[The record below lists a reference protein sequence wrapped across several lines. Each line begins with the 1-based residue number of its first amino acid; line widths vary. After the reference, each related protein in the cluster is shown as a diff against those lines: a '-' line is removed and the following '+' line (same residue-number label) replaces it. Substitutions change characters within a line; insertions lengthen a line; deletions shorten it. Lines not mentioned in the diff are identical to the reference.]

1 MERTINIDIN
11 GQFVRKDNKNAGVM
25 GESNVTT
32 LHITMDDTWRG
43 YGKRIVWRNANG
55 ENPVSAVL
63 FDVDS
68 LPSDPL
74 VYDTAIPSEPM
85 EIPGW
90 CSFTIEGYSE
100 DGDVHKVA
108 FSVSDRLYVAEADSF
123 SKLSEPSPSE
133 TQQIFEALGKA
144 EESVRAS
151 ATEAKSWAVGGTG
164 SRPGEDTD
172 NSKYYAG
179 KAEKSAAEA
188 AGSEQSAEQ
197 SATSAGASA
206 TAAASSA
213 GAAASSAAA
222 ASQSA
227 ASAGES
233 ASNASESERNAATSE
248 SAAAG
253 SAAEAKKSEQAA
265 AGSASSAS
273 ASAGSASGSAS
284 SAAGSASTAAQKA
297 NAAASSASEASTAA
311 GNAKSSETKAKT
323 SETNAKASETAS
335 SNYMKGAQAAQQA
348 IENMTVSVKTLAP
361 GSTATATKTT
371 AGGVVNIEYG
381 IPRGE
386 QGQGLTIYGY
396 YSTIGELEEAVPSPK
411 EGAAYGVGVIEPYDI
426 YVWDA
431 IHSTW
436 KNNGPIQGPSGPQG
450 ENGSDGKAA
459 TVRVGSVT
467 TGEPGSQASVS
478 NGGTESDAVFNFTIP
493 RGADG
498 RDGAEGPAGADGKS
512 AYQSAKE
519 QGYTGTEAEF
529 YAALVS
535 LKDGPFLPLSGG
547 TISAAVT
554 LAASGWSSNAQ
565 TVTVSGVKATGQNVR
580 LSPVT
585 KADADAWASAG
596 CWCTAQAENALTFT
610 CETVPTQDIQLN
622 VEMQEVQA

>member
-32 LHITMDDTWRG
+32 LHITMDETWRG

-133 TQQIFEALGKA
+133 TQQILEALGKA

-164 SRPGEDTD
+164 TRPGEDTD

-179 KAEKSAAEA
+179 EAEKSATEA

-197 SATSAGASA
+197 SATSAGSSA
-206 TAAASSA
+206 TAAAASA

-227 ASAGES
+227 ASAGDS
-233 ASNASESERNAATSE
+233 ASNASESERNAAASE

-253 SAAEAKKSEQAA
+253 SAAEAKKYEQAA

-273 ASAGSASGSAS
+273 ISAGSASGSAS
-284 SAAGSASTAAQKA
+284 AAAGSAGTAFTKA
-297 NAAASSASEASTAA
+297 SEAAASAAAASA
-311 GNAKSSETKAKT
+311 
-323 SETNAKASETAS
+323 SETNAKASENAAKESQNAAKTSETA
-335 SNYMKGAQAAQQA
+335 AANHADDAEAARRA
-348 IENMTVSVKTLAP
+348 IENMTVSSSTLPPEEDVDVEKTIIE
-361 GSTATATKTT
+361 
-371 AGGVVNIEYG
+371 GVVNLHYK
-381 IPRGE
+381 IPRGKKGE
-386 QGQGLTIYGY
+386 KGDGFKILGY
-396 YSTIGELEEAVPSPK
+396 YSDVPSLESGVLSPAV
-411 EGAAYGVGVIEPYDI
+411 GDAYGVGVSDPYDI
-426 YVWDA
+426 YIWDG
-431 IHSTW
+431 STW
-436 KNNGPIQGPSGPQG
+436 VNNGPIQGPEGKPGPRGESGVYYDSVEP
-450 ENGSDGKAA
+450 SDPEIKLWIDPAG
-459 TVRVGSVT
+459 
-467 TGEPGSQASVS
+467 
-478 NGGTESDAVFNFTIP
+478 ESDQSIP
-493 RGADG
+493 GVTAADNG
-498 RDGAEGPAGADGKS
+498 KILKVVDGVWTP
-512 AYQSAKE
+512 
-519 QGYTGTEAEF
+519 T
-529 YAALVS
+529 L
-535 LKDGPFLPLSGG
+535 LPVYNG
-547 TISAAVT
+547 
-554 LAASGWSSNAQ
+554 
-565 TVTVSGVKATGQNVR
+565 
-580 LSPVT
+580 
-585 KADADAWASAG
+585 
-596 CWCTAQAENALTFT
+596 
-610 CETVPTQDIQLN
+610 
-622 VEMQEVQA
+622 EVQGGA

>member
-233 ASNASESERNAATSE
+233 ASNASESERTAAASE
-248 SAAAG
+248 SAAAD
-253 SAAEAKKSEQAA
+253 SAAEAKKSEQSAA
-265 AGSASSAS
+265 KSASSAS
-273 ASAGSASGSAS
+273 ESAEDA
-284 SAAGSASTAAQKA
+284 
-297 NAAASSASEASTAA
+297 
-311 GNAKSSETKAKT
+311 
-323 SETNAKASETAS
+323 
-335 SNYMKGAQAAQQA
+335 
-348 IENMTVSVKTLAP
+348 ENSVKRYPYINQTSKTWFVWDSSKESFVDTGIVAEGKNGIEADGLWGTHIDDDGFLVVTYTGDSPPPLSINEAGELVYSLAD
-361 GSTATATKTT
+361 GQEVNVGKVTGT
-371 AGGVVNIEYG
+371 GGGAY
-381 IPRGE
+381 
-386 QGQGLTIYGY
+386 
-396 YSTIGELEEAVPSPK
+396 TIGAGLKLDRDTNTLSVDTADRVEADNSKP
-411 EGAAYGVGVIEPYDI
+411 
-426 YVWDA
+426 
-431 IHSTW
+431 
-436 KNNGPIQGPSGPQG
+436 
-450 ENGSDGKAA
+450 
-459 TVRVGSVT
+459 VT
-467 TGEPGSQASVS
+467 
-478 NGGTESDAVFNFTIP
+478 
-493 RGADG
+493 
-498 RDGAEGPAGADGKS
+498 
-512 AYQSAKE
+512 
-519 QGYTGTEAEF
+519 
-529 YAALVS
+529 
-535 LKDGPFLPLSGG
+535 
-547 TISAAVT
+547 SAAVF
-554 LAASGWSSNAQ
+554 
-565 TVTVSGVKATGQNVR
+565 VTVGNIES
-580 LSPVT
+580 L
-585 KADADAWASAG
+585 
-596 CWCTAQAENALTFT
+596 L
-610 CETVPTQDIQLN
+610 ETI
-622 VEMQEVQA
+622 